1 MRGNFLCFS
10 LERNCGLDIWSSNLE
25 NSYIFQGACHNS
37 ESLDSQQ
44 KWVGGKA
51 VFCLLFV
58 FFFLSPLVWGSDT
71 QCFLML
77 FETLPLKPWKERN
90 LLLYYEPGIV
100 QDTLLGFWRELMTD
114 TLWQTQK
121 SSGVWTTNQI
131 HEQKLQWLLYVFIVT
146 SQFQNRLCKYSIF
159 NTSWENC
166 LLGIIEEKCAR

>member
-1 MRGNFLCFS
+1 M
-10 LERNCGLDIWSSNLE
+10 
-25 NSYIFQGACHNS
+25 
-37 ESLDSQQ
+37 DSQQ

-100 QDTLLGFWRELMTD
+100 QDTLLGF
-114 TLWQTQK
+114 
-121 SSGVWTTNQI
+121 
-131 HEQKLQWLLYVFIVT
+131 
-146 SQFQNRLCKYSIF
+146 
-159 NTSWENC
+159 
-166 LLGIIEEKCAR
+166 